1 MVKTL
6 IITESQKKLILNESV
21 SDEFI
26 SILKKNYEFTKRV
39 LKQSSEQVN
48 LNLEFLLTWGASI
61 GGFMRPLNDFIS
73 GKYPEL
79 SDIELS
85 LIITGVIA
93 IYFADNRKMVSTILN
108 RIKEDGL
115 YKPFKDL
122 LNKSEELQSVFL
134 DFVGSLNI
142 TLHKVTNI
150 ISYAFIIPLISIIY
164 ESISSGIITNDNAK
178 EIALRLSAFGL
189 LTISGII
196 VRELIIKLIKRF
208 RGPGS
213 E

>member
-1 MVKTL
+1 MGKTL
-6 IITESQKKLILNESV
+6 IITESQKKLILSESV
-21 SDEFI
+21 SDEFV

-61 GGFMRPLNDFIS
+61 GGFMGPLNDFIA

-85 LIITGVIA
+85 LIITGVIS
-93 IYFADNRKMVSTILN
+93 IYFADNRKMVNIIVDK
-108 RIKEDGL
+108 IKEDGL
-115 YKPFKDL
+115 VKPFKDL
-122 LNKSEELQSVFL
+122 LNKSEELKSTFL
-134 DFVGSLNI
+134 DFMSSLNL

-150 ISYAFIIPLISIIY
+150 MSYAFIIPLIPMLY
-164 ESISSGIITNDNAK
+164 ESISNGVISSDNAK
-178 EIALRLSAFGL
+178 EIALRLGAFGL

-208 RGPGS
+208 KGPHQ
-213 E
+213 